1 MVEHDAQEFATALA
15 TLAEGLD
22 KTLTRTQIEFYF
34 EVLRNFELPEI
45 KQAIVQAGR
54 ECRFFPKPAELI
66 EFIEGSKDG
75 QAGKAW
81 ALLVEAARKGGQYA
95 SLWMEDFALAAAF
108 RRTFPSWIEFCQEL
122 PPVSDPMHA
131 SWFNRFRSAYT
142 DAKRSLAQEDRYF
155 IGWHEANNRNSSATW
170 RTIGAAESEPV
181 FFQGVTVIGR
191 ENVFSSR
198 LPFSRLTGALMPHAL
213 HLLASG
219 EAKPALAMATPL
231 PAARMIEGEVD
242 PVAVQSQI
250 KQLSAGGMQ

>member
-1 MVEHDAQEFATALA
+1 MVDQDDLEFATLM
-15 TLAEGLD
+15 TGLAEVFAEPMSALRIAGYFGALKPFD
-22 KTLTRTQIEFYF
+22 LADVTRAI
-34 EVLRNFELPEI
+34 N
-45 KQAIVQAGR
+45 QALQ

-108 RRTFPSWIEFCQEL
+108 RRTFPSWIEFCQGL

-131 SWFNRFRSAYT
+131 SWFNRFRAAYT

-155 IGWHEANNRNSSATW
+155 VGWHEANNRNLSATW
-170 RTIGAAESEPV
+170 RSIGAAESEPV
-181 FFQGVTVIGR
+181 FFQDVTVIGR
-191 ENVFSSR
+191 ESVFSSR

-213 HLLASG
+213 QLLTSG
-219 EAKPALAMATPL
+219 EAKPALPIATPL
-231 PAARMIEGEVD
+231 AAARMIEGEVD
-242 PVAVQSQI
+242 PVAVQGQI
-250 KQLSAGGMQ
+250 KRLSAGGMQ

>member
-1 MVEHDAQEFATALA
+1 MVDQDDLEFATLM
-15 TLAEGLD
+15 TGLAEVFAEPMSAMRVAGYFGALKPFD
-22 KTLTRTQIEFYF
+22 LADVTRAI
-34 EVLRNFELPEI
+34 N
-45 KQAIVQAGR
+45 QALR

-66 EFIEGSKDG
+66 ELIEGSKDG

-81 ALLVEAARKGGQYA
+81 ASLVEAARKGGQYA

-170 RTIGAAESEPV
+170 RSIGAAESEPV

-191 ENVFSSR
+191 ESVFSSR

-219 EAKPALAMATPL
+219 EAKPALTMATPL
-231 PAARMIEGEVD
+231 PAAQMIEGEVD

-250 KQLSAGGMQ
+250 KRLSAGGMQ